1 MLDFSGEISRQSFIS
16 TLNRAN
22 QLTRHIHELC
32 HHGGRSLFGIS
43 VVDAAS
49 FFFAVDQDKSGD
61 LSLDE
66 IKAGLQEING
76 EVGHGKVTNEQIDEF
91 LEWLGKILKQ
101 MEAHVDFQFLLP
113 PPFLSNLFS
122 LLSLSILLLF

>member
-1 MLDFSGEISRQSFIS
+1 MLHSLLLSLYLYSYYLIDFWIFSGEISRESFIS

-76 EVGHGKVTNEQIDEF
+76 EVGHGKVTNEQIDQF
-91 LEWLGKILKQ
+91 LEWLGKIQKANGST
-101 MEAHVDFQFLLP
+101 M
-113 PPFLSNLFS
+113 
-122 LLSLSILLLF
+122 

>member
-1 MLDFSGEISRQSFIS
+1 MDFSGEISRQSFIS

-91 LEWLGKILKQ
+91 LEWLGKIQK
-101 MEAHVDFQFLLP
+101 ANGSTCSFSIYITSSLP
-113 PPFLSNLFS
+113 FKPVF
-122 LLSLSILLLF
+122 IVIA

>member
-1 MLDFSGEISRQSFIS
+1 MDFSGEISRQSFIS

-91 LEWLGKILKQ
+91 LEWLGKIQK
-101 MEAHVDFQFLLP
+101 ANGSTCRFSISITSS
-113 PPFLSNLFS
+113 PPFKLVF
-122 LLSLSILLLF
+122 IVIA